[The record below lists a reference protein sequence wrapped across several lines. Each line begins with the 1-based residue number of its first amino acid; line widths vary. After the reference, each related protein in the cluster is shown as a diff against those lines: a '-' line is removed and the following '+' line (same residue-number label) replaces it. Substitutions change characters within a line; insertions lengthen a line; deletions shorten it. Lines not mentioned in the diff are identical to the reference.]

1 MCSDKVCRRIS
12 QPSAVG
18 TAGLCSRM
26 VRHRTRLE
34 HHHVSAASECHLH
47 RTGHVANQQPG
58 LKPSRLCH
66 SVGGGC
72 RSACT
77 MIESLRTW
85 KRSCGN
91 GAHRHRGSLMAVST
105 SGGVVCRTGEW
116 WTYWTHVQLAVDIIV
131 VCCIRYNRWT
141 ICKSLTY
148 DFLKL
153 TVCGSGA
160 DRMWRHLAC

>member
-1 MCSDKVCRRIS
+1 VCSDKVCRRIS

-66 SVGGGC
+66 SVGGGLQERLYHDRKFENVEAIMREWRAPSQRFIDGSINQWRRRLSYRRMVDILNT
-72 RSACT
+72 RSA
-77 MIESLRTW
+77 
-85 KRSCGN
+85 SC
-91 GAHRHRGSLMAVST
+91 RH
-105 SGGVVCRTGEW
+105 
-116 WTYWTHVQLAVDIIV
+116 H
-131 VCCIRYNRWT
+131 CCLLHT
-141 ICKSLTY
+141 L
-148 DFLKL
+148 
-153 TVCGSGA
+153 
-160 DRMWRHLAC
+160 